1 VSAVAKRSS
10 KKKPFPTGKKSD
22 KNEPY
27 RRPDGEQLIAR
38 PLGNRESLTKEA
50 NVAWISSMLA
60 KQVETT
66 VKDADGNS
74 TTTSMPFNEFAAE
87 KQLRY
92 KKYEFTSPGR
102 SRAKFLAGRP
112 YEEVSPPKQVKSGE
126 KVKSGDIDLTKSE
139 AYTERRYAKKLE
151 NIQDEYEIN
160 RQKLYMESKLVPKSS
175 PSKPKKTEPTL
186 AERTRV
192 GRKDMA

>member
-1 VSAVAKRSS
+1 MA
-10 KKKPFPTGKKSD
+10 KKSN

-27 RRPDGEQLIAR
+27 RGQDGK
-38 PLGNRESLTKEA
+38 PLTFKASKEHQSLTKEA
-50 NVAWISSMLA
+50 NVAWVSSMLA

-66 VKDADGNS
+66 VKDADGNA

-87 KQLRY
+87 KQLRH
-92 KKYEFTSPGR
+92 KKYEFTFPGR
-102 SRAKFLAGRP
+102 SRAKFLAGKP
-112 YEEVSPPKQVKSGE
+112 YEEVSPPKQVVQGK
-126 KVKSGDIDLTKSE
+126 KVQSGDIEITKSD
-139 AYTERRYAKKLE
+139 AYLEKRTANRLE
-151 NIQDEYEIN
+151 NIEDEYMKN
-160 RQKLYMESKLVPKSS
+160 RNIPKSS

>member
-1 VSAVAKRSS
+1 VAKRSN
-10 KKKPFPTGKKSD
+10 KEKPFPTGKKSD

-27 RRPDGEQLIAR
+27 RRPDGKPIMGF
-38 PLGNRESLTKEA
+38 PLGDRESLTKEA

-126 KVKSGDIDLTKSE
+126 KVKSGDIELTKSE

-151 NIQDEYEIN
+151 NIEDEYMKN
-160 RQKLYMESKLVPKSS
+160 RKIPVST

>member
-1 VSAVAKRSS
+1 MAKRSS

-50 NVAWISSMLA
+50 NVAWIASMLA

-66 VKDADGNS
+66 VKDADGGS

-126 KVKSGDIDLTKSE
+126 KVKSGDIELTKSE

-151 NIQDEYEIN
+151 NIEDEYMKN
-160 RQKLYMESKLVPKSS
+160 RKIPVST

>member
-1 VSAVAKRSS
+1 MPKR
-10 KKKPFPTGKKSD
+10 SD

-27 RRPDGEQLIAR
+27 RGQDGK
-38 PLGNRESLTKEA
+38 PLTFKASKEHQSLTKEA
-50 NVAWISSMLA
+50 NVAWVSSMLA
-60 KQVETT
+60 KEVEST

-74 TTTSMPFNEFAAE
+74 TTTSIPFNEFAAE

-102 SRAKFLAGRP
+102 SRAKFLAGKP

-126 KVKSGDIDLTKSE
+126 KVKSGDIELTKSE

-151 NIQDEYEIN
+151 NIEDEYEIN

>member
-1 VSAVAKRSS
+1 VSKRN
-10 KKKPFPTGKKSD
+10 KKDQPMLGADGKPMIFKAD
-22 KNEPY
+22 KEH
-27 RRPDGEQLIAR
+27 Q
-38 PLGNRESLTKEA
+38 SLTKEA

-66 VKDADGNS
+66 VKDADGNA

-126 KVKSGDIDLTKSE
+126 KVKSGDIELTKSE

-151 NIQDEYEIN
+151 NIEDEYMKN
-160 RQKLYMESKLVPKSS
+160 RKIPVST

>member
-1 VSAVAKRSS
+1 MAKRSS

-50 NVAWISSMLA
+50 NVAWIASMLA

-66 VKDADGNS
+66 VKDADGGS

-112 YEEVSPPKQVKSGE
+112 YEEVSPPMQAKSGE
-126 KVKSGDIDLTKSE
+126 KVKSGDIELTKSE

-151 NIQDEYEIN
+151 NIEDEYMKN
-160 RQKLYMESKLVPKSS
+160 RKIPVST